1 MEIWKPT
8 HIRADYEVS
17 NLGNV
22 RRIKR
27 SPERYGMYSYLKPRH
42 KRHTD
47 VVIGGKRITL
57 HRLVAI
63 AHLPNPNNYP
73 IVMHIDNDTTNNEV
87 DNLMWGTIS
96 MNTKQA
102 FDDGLVKNHYTP
114 FRKIK
119 TKI

>member
-1 MEIWKPT
+1 MENWKQT

-27 SPERYGMYSYLKPRH
+27 APERYGVYSYLKPRH

-63 AHLPNPNNYP
+63 AHLENPNNYP
-73 IVMHIDNDTTNNEV
+73 IVMHKNNDTTNNCV
-87 DNLMWGTIS
+87 DNLMWGTTS

-102 FDDGLVKNHYTP
+102 WNDGLIKNHYTP
-114 FRKIK
+114 FKKNKNI
-119 TKI
+119 